1 MEHLIDIDEL
11 AKRTGI
17 NDEEKIK
24 TLLIY
29 AEAVY
34 TENMKYN
41 LTGHKNLSDIIENLI
56 IKSLEPIKNLNV
68 PRGTL
73 FADLGTG
80 AGIPG
85 IPIGIKYNSCKGIL
99 FDSNQKKIR
108 FINKTITELNLNNI
122 HGINTR
128 IEDSGRDL
136 NYREKFDLIFTR
148 AMADI
153 NTIAEL
159 GAPLLKN
166 GGSIILYV
174 NKNQI
179 DINPH
184 IMAHL
189 VEVGLSDNIDT
200 EVMDEG
206 IILRKVSKTDDR
218 YPRRMSVI
226 KRMAMK

>member
-24 TLLIY
+24 KLLIY
-29 AEAVY
+29 AEAVH

-56 IKSLEPIKNLNV
+56 VKSLEPIKNLNV

-153 NTIAEL
+153 YTIAEL

-200 EVMDEG
+200 EGMDEG

-226 KRMAMK
+226 KRMATK